1 MRISEPEG
9 AVAAADPP
17 WAGCF
22 AWSVEDCL
30 HAPSASAQRPQTR
43 VIGRMARYQN
53 HFFLHCSSRVTAESV
68 QCAAMR
74 PLLLAL
80 TLSFAVRAEDVVRLG
95 NLKFAHSGAVSH
107 MKEVCPRQG
116 IRLEERMF
124 AKGLN
129 IGPGIPAGEI
139 DLAASPLDGAIA
151 GRASGAPVFVVAGFA
166 KGGARILARK
176 DSGVTKLADLKGKKV
191 GTARGGAQ
199 ELLLYAELD
208 KVGLTF
214 GDQPGKDVRIMFL
227 AYADLNQA
235 LQSGQLD
242 AISQSEPQ
250 STQAPRQ
257 GYAGELGKPDDTPL
271 REPIRALVMTEK
283 LYGNR
288 DLAERTLKCF
298 VEATKEFI
306 DKPDEAEKYVREKMF
321 RGALS
326 AEEYKDA
333 MTNAAFTYD
342 ISEKQVQIT
351 ADLMTKY

>member
-43 VIGRMARYQN
+43 LVGRMARYQN

-95 NLKFAHSGAVSH
+95 NLKFAHYGAVSH
-107 MKEVCPRQG
+107 MKEVCPKYG
-116 IRLEERMF
+116 VRLEERMF
-124 AKGLN
+124 AKGLD
-129 IGPGIPAGEI
+129 IVPGILAGEI
-139 DLAASPLDGAIA
+139 DLAASALDGAVA
-151 GRASGAPVFVVAGFA
+151 GRAASAPVYVVAGFA
-166 KGGARILARK
+166 KGGARILAKK
-176 DSGVTKLADLKGKKV
+176 DGGITKIEQLKGRKV

-208 KVGLTF
+208 KHGLAI
-214 GDQPGKDVRIMFL
+214 KDVQVVFL

-235 LQSGQLD
+235 LQAAQVD
-242 AISQSEPQ
+242 AISQSEPE
-250 STQAPRQ
+250 SSQA
-257 GYAGELGKPDDTPL
+257 
-271 REPIRALVMTEK
+271 
-283 LYGNR
+283 
-288 DLAERTLKCF
+288 
-298 VEATKEFI
+298 
-306 DKPDEAEKYVREKMF
+306 
-321 RGALS
+321 
-326 AEEYKDA
+326 
-333 MTNAAFTYD
+333 
-342 ISEKQVQIT
+342 
-351 ADLMTKY
+351 